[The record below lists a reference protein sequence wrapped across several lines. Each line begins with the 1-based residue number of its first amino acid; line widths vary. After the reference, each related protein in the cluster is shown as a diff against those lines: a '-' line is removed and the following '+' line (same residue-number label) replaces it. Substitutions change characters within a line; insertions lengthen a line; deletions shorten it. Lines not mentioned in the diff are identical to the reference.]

1 MNISQIML
9 NQVYFPFICILER
22 IIQFTKSLKCNLC
35 TMYTLTAVVNAAVIV
50 KVVVDQ
56 VYKPE
61 YDDNTSPVYKDFV
74 KNFTQQVSKIAVI
87 VNINGTM
94 IDISSKDKTTGVI
107 LLALIIPCVF
117 YGNLGILFSQLPLDF
132 NQIVRCQ

>member
-9 NQVYFPFICILER
+9 NQVYFPFISILER

-35 TMYTLTAVVNAAVIV
+35 TMYTLTAVVNATVIV

-61 YDDNTSPVYKDFV
+61 YDDYTSPVYKDFV

-107 LLALIIPCVF
+107 LLALIIPCVS

-132 NQIVRCQ
+132 NQIV

>member
-1 MNISQIML
+1 
-9 NQVYFPFICILER
+9 
-22 IIQFTKSLKCNLC
+22 
-35 TMYTLTAVVNAAVIV
+35 MYTLTDVVNAAVIV